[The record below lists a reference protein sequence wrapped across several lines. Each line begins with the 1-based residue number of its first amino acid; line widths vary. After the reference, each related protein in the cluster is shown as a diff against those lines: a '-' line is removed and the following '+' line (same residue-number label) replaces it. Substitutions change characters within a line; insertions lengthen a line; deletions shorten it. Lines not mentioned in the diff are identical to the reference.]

1 MKWFILCV
9 EAILYPQMKFYR
21 GFQLTLSIDESICSI
36 MYSFRQTA
44 SIPYKEQTNIEIN
57 KTNIA
62 KNKIGIDHNFPK
74 NDQNS
79 GTSTL

>member
-1 MKWFILCV
+1 
-9 EAILYPQMKFYR
+9 MKFYR
-21 GFQLTLSIDESICSI
+21 GLQLTQSICSI

-44 SIPYKEQTNIEIN
+44 SIPDKEQTNIEIN

>member
-1 MKWFILCV
+1 
-9 EAILYPQMKFYR
+9 
-21 GFQLTLSIDESICSI
+21 

-57 KTNIA
+57 KTNMA
-62 KNKIGIDHNFPK
+62 KNKIGFDHNFPE
-74 NDQNS
+74 NGQNS